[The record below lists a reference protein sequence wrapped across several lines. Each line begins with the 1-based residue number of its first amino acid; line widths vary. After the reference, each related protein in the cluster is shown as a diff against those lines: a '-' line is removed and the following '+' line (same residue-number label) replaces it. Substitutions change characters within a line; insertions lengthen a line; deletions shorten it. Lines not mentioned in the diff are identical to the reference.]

1 MKAWVDRRSIQA
13 VGQAD
18 ASGQSDVPAE
28 ESEKPAE
35 EQPLERTREWRCLL
49 LAAYF
54 SLLARTREA
63 RRTHGSDGVTER
75 GAAWPAS

>member
-1 MKAWVDRRSIQA
+1 MRCLEPALKAWVERRSIQA

-35 EQPLERTREWRCLL
+35 EHPLERTREWRCLL
-49 LAAYF
+49 LAHA
-54 SLLARTREA
+54 
-63 RRTHGSDGVTER
+63 GPMVQMG
-75 GAAWPAS
+75 